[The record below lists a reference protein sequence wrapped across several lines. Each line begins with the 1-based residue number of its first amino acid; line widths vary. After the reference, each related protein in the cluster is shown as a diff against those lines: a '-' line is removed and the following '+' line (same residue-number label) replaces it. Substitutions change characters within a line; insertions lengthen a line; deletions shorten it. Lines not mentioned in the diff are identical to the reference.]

1 MKVFYMLVFWW
12 LLSEVVDICVR
23 HTVLESCYINWR
35 YVASCRCVFFTCNE
49 MMNFHRW
56 TRAVVVSTST
66 TLKLV
71 VIKLIWFALSSQFF
85 TFTQPLL
92 TYTYKNTSSFLRK
105 KCESLKKFFLDFS
118 RCEVFKNLL
127 FASPVISLPS
137 QVVSTELTDD
147 GSLSRYAYTF
157 VHLSWQHF
165 STIDVLCEIL
175 LSPEFTTAWAGRTD
189 ATKPFVSHIGS

>member
-1 MKVFYMLVFWW
+1 MAMCHTLKWFIRLQAHGLDRQMSYALLWSMAHLPVPFYSCVHPAIDRASWLSPNCLTCMCTAFMIRLHRNMISLLKVFYMLVFWW

-105 KCESLKKFFLDFS
+105 KCESLKNFFW
-118 RCEVFKNLL
+118 L
-127 FASPVISLPS
+127 F
-137 QVVSTELTDD
+137 QMW
-147 GSLSRYAYTF
+147 GF
-157 VHLSWQHF
+157 
-165 STIDVLCEIL
+165 
-175 LSPEFTTAWAGRTD
+175 
-189 ATKPFVSHIGS
+189 